1 MISEKLKT
9 YLKEYGWWEEQAIEM
24 YEGTIEELAIDKD
37 SDFSIFYNHAEQGAP
52 TFLSDRGFE
61 LYHIG

>member
-1 MISEKLKT
+1 
-9 YLKEYGWWEEQAIEM
+9 M

-37 SDFSIFYNHAEQGAP
+37 SDFYIFYNHAEQDAP
-52 TFLSDRGFE
+52 TFMSGRGIE